1 MALKALLVGSTAV
14 LMIAVPASAE
24 RGTDGKLKLLY
35 WQAPSI
41 LNPYLSSGIKDIEAA
56 SLVVEPLGRHDEDG
70 IMVPYLAEEIPTLE
84 NGGVAADLKSITWSL
99 KPDLKWSD
107 GSPFT
112 ASDVKFT
119 GDYCM
124 DPEAGCSPLARFADV
139 EAIEVID
146 DLTVTIRFK
155 IAKPY
160 PYGPFMGAQSPVLQ
174 AAQFANC
181 MGAAAPA
188 CTEENFNP
196 IGTGPFVVHD
206 FRPNDVIEMVA
217 NDHYRDPAK
226 PAFASLTLKGGGDA
240 AAAGRA
246 VLETGEFDYAWN
258 LQLAPD
264 VLESMERSGEGA
276 TVVAFGTA
284 VERLDINMTDPS
296 ADLGPDERSTA
307 AHPHPILSDARVR
320 EALSLAI
327 DRDVLVEIGYGDAGR
342 PTCNIVPAPA
352 LYASDNTECLVQDI
366 DAANA
371 LLEAA
376 GWDMGSDGIRVKDGT
391 RLSLLFTSPTNA
403 VRQDSQALIKDWWA
417 SIGVETEL
425 RNIDG
430 SVFFS
435 SDPGS
440 PDTMQKF
447 YADVH
452 MFTSGYS
459 GTDPEG
465 YLSWHRCGNEPRPAS
480 QWQGENYHRF
490 CDPAYDEMI
499 DSFARTAELSQR
511 SEIARKMNDMLT
523 NESQSL
529 IPLVARG
536 RVSAHAN
543 TLSGVKMTAWDSE
556 LWNVADWYRTK

>member
-1 MALKALLVGSTAV
+1 MALKALLVGSAAA
-14 LMIAVPASAE
+14 LMITAPASAE

-70 IMVPYLAEEIPTLE
+70 FMVPYLAQEIPTLE

-99 KPDLKWSD
+99 KPDLTWSD

-112 ASDVKFT
+112 ARDVKFT

-181 MGAAAPA
+181 MGATAPA

-196 IGTGPFVVHD
+196 IGTGPFVVRD

-264 VLESMERSGEGA
+264 VLESMESSGKGT

-320 EALSLAI
+320 EALSLAV
-327 DRDVLVEIGYGDAGR
+327 DRDVLVEVGYGDAGR

-352 LYASDNTECLVQDI
+352 LYASDNTACLVQDI

-511 SEIARKMNDMLT
+511 GEIARKMNDMLT
-523 NESQSL
+523 NESHSL